1 MLNSA
6 IMNAI
11 TTLPPPEVVI
21 AQIHECHEELRALKR
36 LLRASEAA
44 IKAKEAQQR
53 RARAA
58 TKRQEVACGD

>member
-1 MLNSA
+1 
-6 IMNAI
+6 MNAI

-21 AQIHECHEELRALKR
+21 AQIHECHEELRALKQ

-53 RARAA
+53 RR
-58 TKRQEVACGD
+58 RVAGEQQKDVYAS